1 MIFGEVPIGAV
12 LVKDHCILG
21 VGFNL
26 KENFKQASKHAE
38 LIAIEEASKKLGD
51 WRLDGATLYSSL
63 EPCPMCAGALLQA
76 RVKRVVYAAKD
87 LRWGAL
93 TKTNML
99 DEACFNHHL
108 DCVYM
113 PYKPSELLLKQFF
126 AVRRKKQY

>member
-12 LVKDHCILG
+12 LVKDHCVLG

-26 KENFKQASKHAE
+26 KENLKQASKHAE

-51 WRLDGATLYSSL
+51 WRLDGATLYTSL

-76 RVKRVVYAAKD
+76 RVKRVVYGAKD

-99 DEACFNHHL
+99 DDVCFNHQL
-108 DCVYM
+108 ECVYM
-113 PYKPSELLLKQFF
+113 PYKPAELLLKQFF